1 MHLHRL
7 LASRFLLVRALCV
20 LQAVA
25 LTDAYDLA
33 GQSTRS
39 EPSALAGPGELASSV
54 GQVVEGPWPYV
65 TLLCKYGDLT
75 ELEPVTVEQVDAAVG
90 SSYPGVAHFWNEV
103 SGGRLQM
110 TGRAFGWYTLPRPKA
125 EYDGQWETFAHDCA
139 AAADSEVH
147 FPDYVGINFLPNA
160 DLGGFSGRAGSV
172 TLSLDDVTRAYQ
184 ATWTASA
191 AVGEAPQTGIIMH
204 EVGHNL
210 GLSHSGGPYGTDY
223 DSPWDIMSSSSWYRV
238 PGTGD
243 HIGAHTNGYHK
254 RWLGWIPPERE
265 LFITPGTHT
274 FLLERSANPG
284 DNGNFLLAHLPTP
297 GFQPGEYYLLEA
309 RGPSGYDEPLPG
321 HGVVIHRIGGGG
333 GSTWSTVLD
342 LDGNGVTDDRGSVV
356 EVGEWF
362 FDPLNGISLRVDG
375 EVGGAY
381 QVTVTLADYPRVSVE
396 PAERSVTVR
405 AGDGTVWADSVTVL
419 MGGHGP
425 GAVWVVEALFG
436 PSLNLH
442 TPTGTGDGVLR
453 WSLDT
458 GGLGAGSHCGLLRV
472 STSGGVEAPLEYCV
486 EVEPTDVLH
495 AGLGL
500 TRIHRMALVGDTTD
514 GAVSVV
520 MSGPGADTAAWT
532 VTSDAPWIRLR
543 TASGTGNGY
552 AAWDGVTDGLAA
564 GTHVAILEVS
574 VPGAAG
580 SPVLFTDSL
589 RLLDAPILTV
599 PRRGATSSRVPEGGF
614 PVADSIYVELS
625 GWWADS
631 ASWGGS
637 AVSTTRHI
645 FGSPARVGSGWYR
658 FTRDPGGLA
667 PGAYPAT
674 HVFRPSLAPH
684 IQLEVPDT
692 LYVESAPPAI
702 KLSWTSRQNSLAG
715 ASTMSRDS
723 VLVAPHGLD
732 AATREWRAELSS
744 GLRLAGSGAT
754 GTGILTGRQWVRW
767 IRALDGRAPG
777 LQVDTIRFF
786 YHAGDGEPAALL
798 DSLYV
803 SGDPTL
809 ALDHA
814 GRSTTVG
821 EGASTAPG
829 DSTVVR
835 VSGWNAGTI
844 GWAAST
850 SASWVTFLAEGGT
863 GTGTLRWSR
872 DPSGLAPGTHT
883 ATLTVT
889 AAAAGSPAIL
899 VDTLHVGAPIAITST
914 RERPGGTMGAPYVD
928 SLIATAASGEVRWA
942 VVSGSL
948 PPGLSLDSITGRI
961 AGVPESAGTYRYNVE
976 ARAESR
982 TAEADLVVVIVQPA
996 LAATAVLDHLLLGT
1010 GLGED
1015 HQRFLDLLGNRNGRV
1030 DIGDVRAW
1038 LQDASA
1044 PDSPETQQLR
1054 QMAQGRKQ

>member
-1 MHLHRL
+1 MHHLRL
-7 LASRFLLVRALCV
+7 PASRALLVCALCV
-20 LQAVA
+20 IQTVA
-25 LTDAYDLA
+25 FADAYDLA

-39 EPSALAGPGELASSV
+39 EPSVLAGSGQPASST
-54 GQVVEGPWPYV
+54 GQVVEGPRPYV

-75 ELEPVTVEQVDAAVG
+75 ELEPVAVERVDAAVG

-110 TGRAFGWYTLPRPKA
+110 TGKAFGWYTLPRPKA

-139 AAADSEVH
+139 AAADLEVH

-160 DLGGFSGRAGSV
+160 DIGGFVGRAGSV
-172 TLSLDDVTRAYQ
+172 TLSLDGITRTYH
-184 ATWTASA
+184 ATWTTSGG
-191 AVGEAPQTGIIMH
+191 VGEAPLTGTIMH
-204 EVGHNL
+204 EVGHTL
-210 GLSHSGGPYGTDY
+210 GLPHSGGPYGSDY

-243 HIGAHTNGYHK
+243 PIGAHTNGYHK

-274 FLLERSANPG
+274 FLLERSANPE
-284 DNGNFLLAHLPTP
+284 DNSNFLLAHLPTP
-297 GFQPGEYYLLEA
+297 GFQPSEYYLLEA

-333 GSTWSTVLD
+333 STWSTVLD
-342 LDGNGVTDDRGSVV
+342 LDGNGVTHDRGSVV

-362 FDPLNGISLRVDG
+362 FDPLNGISLRVDE
-375 EVGGAY
+375 EVGSAY
-381 QVTVTLADYPRVSVE
+381 QVTVTLADYPRVRVE
-396 PAERSVTVR
+396 PAERKVTVR
-405 AGDGTVWADSVTVL
+405 AGDGTVWVDSTMVL
-419 MGGHGP
+419 MGGHEP
-425 GAVWVVEALFG
+425 GAAWVAEVLYG
-436 PSLNLH
+436 PSLTLN

-472 STSGGVEAPLEYCV
+472 STDGGVAAPLEYCA

-495 AGLGL
+495 AGLGT
-500 TRIHRMALVGDTTD
+500 TRVHRMAVVGDSTD
-514 GAVSVV
+514 GAVGVV
-520 MSGPGADTAAWT
+520 MSGPGADTAGWT
-532 VTSDAPWIRLR
+532 ITSDAPWIRLR

-552 AAWDGVTDGLAA
+552 AAWDRITDGLAA

-589 RLLDAPILTV
+589 RLLDAPILTM
-599 PRRGATSSRVPEGGF
+599 PRRGATSIRVPEGGF

-637 AVSTTRHI
+637 AVATTRYI

-658 FTRDPGGLA
+658 FTRDPRGLA
-667 PGAYPAT
+667 PGAYTAT
-674 HVFRPSLAPH
+674 HVFRPFLAPH
-684 IQLEVPDT
+684 IQLEVQDT
-692 LYVESAPPAI
+692 LYVDSAPLAI
-702 KLSWTSRQNSLAG
+702 KLSWNSRQNTVVG
-715 ASTMSRDS
+715 ATTMSRDS
-723 VLVAPHGLD
+723 VLVAPQGPD

-744 GLRLAGSGAT
+744 GLRLDGAT
-754 GTGILTGRQWVRW
+754 GTGLLTGRQWVRW
-767 IRALDGRAPG
+767 FRALDGRAPG

-786 YHAGDGEPAALL
+786 FHSGAGEPAVLL

-803 SGDPTL
+803 SGGPAL

-814 GRSTTVG
+814 GRSAMVDEGTTI
-821 EGASTAPG
+821 APG

-835 VSGWNAGTI
+835 LSGWNAGAI
-844 GWAAST
+844 GWTAST
-850 SASWVTFLAEGGT
+850 TAPWVTFLAQSGT

-872 DPSGLAPGTHT
+872 DPSGLAPGSHI

-889 AAAAGSPAIL
+889 AAATGSPALL
-899 VDTLHVGAPIAITST
+899 VDTLHVGAPFAITGT
-914 RERPGGTMGAPYVD
+914 RERPDGTMGAPYVD
-928 SLIATAASGEVRWA
+928 SLIATAASDEVRWA

-948 PPGLSLDSITGRI
+948 PPGLSLDSTTGRI
-961 AGVPESAGTYRYNVE
+961 TGVPESAGTYGYNVE
-976 ARAESR
+976 ASAGSR
-982 TAEADLVVVIVQPA
+982 TAEADLIVIIVRPV

-1038 LQDASA
+1038 LQDAA
-1044 PDSPETQQLR
+1044 VPDSPESQQLR
-1054 QMAQGRKQ
+1054 QIVQRRDP